1 MIMLGTCKLAGFFV
15 LFLQVLVLVRAQD
28 QSGFISIDCGLPGN
42 SSYKEVETGLVYVS
56 DANFIN
62 TGESKSISS
71 ENKNKYKQHY
81 SFVRTFPTGIRNC
94 YRISNI
100 ANGTKYL
107 IRASF
112 VYENYDGLD
121 TYPEF
126 DLHIGAN
133 FWDTVNWKNDY
144 IDQQKEI
151 IHVPTQNH
159 IHICLV
165 NKNLGNPFVSSI
177 ELRPLSPSYYKTQR
191 PVSLSLIE
199 RLDIGPSK
207 GSSRYPEDVHDR
219 LSVAYCDEDWTNIST
234 SSTIE
239 FDRATYRLP
248 SVVMTTA
255 ATPKSADGSL
265 EYRLPTDSTST
276 TSALYYVYMDFAE
289 VEELQANQS
298 REFSIFYDGV
308 LYYEAES
315 PIHLKASLIHTIR
328 GIVGGRSFVISKTA
342 NSTLPPLLNAIEV
355 YVVREFSQSETQE
368 GDDDAITKIK
378 STYGM
383 QRNWQGD
390 PCTRDYLWEGLNCSY
405 DGYDPPRIISVN
417 LSSSGL
423 TGEIPLAI
431 SNLTMLEV
439 LDLSFNN
446 FTGPVPEF
454 LSQLPK
460 LRVLNL
466 ERNNL
471 NGSLPDQLI
480 KKSEDGSLNLSVDQ
494 NPNLCTSVSCNNKKK
509 KNVVVP
515 VVASVVGISVLLLLV
530 TTTCWFLKKKRQHGA
545 AEVEN
550 KNSITQHGSFEST
563 NRQFTGSEIQKITN
577 NFHRVLG
584 GGGFGTVYHG
594 YIDGNQVAVKILSPS
609 SVQGYQQFHA
619 EVNLLMRVHHR
630 NLTNLVGYCN
640 DGTNLGLIYEY
651 MANGNLQKHIS
662 VGSSRILKWEDRL
675 RIAIEAGQ
683 GLEYLHDG
691 CKPPIVHRDVKCTN
705 ILLNENFQAKL
716 SDFGLS
722 KMFPTDN
729 KTHIST
735 VVAGILGYLDPEYYI
750 TNWLNEKSDVYSF
763 GVVLLEIISSR
774 PAIAKNSDKTHIS
787 RWASSMLA
795 KGDITSI
802 VDKRL
807 RGNFETNSVWRA
819 VEIAMACVSQTSTK
833 RPMMNQVVAG
843 LKECLA
849 AEKPRGLKGHETND
863 SIELMSL
870 NTMSELRP
878 LAR

>member
-1 MIMLGTCKLAGFFV
+1 MYPNANCYYTSICLYV
-15 LFLQVLVLVRAQD
+15 L
-28 QSGFISIDCGLPGN
+28 SGFISIDCGLPGN

-368 GDDDAITKIK
+368 GDG
-378 STYGM
+378 TY
-383 QRNWQGD
+383 
-390 PCTRDYLWEGLNCSY
+390 T
-405 DGYDPPRIISVN
+405 
-417 LSSSGL
+417 
-423 TGEIPLAI
+423 
-431 SNLTMLEV
+431 
-439 LDLSFNN
+439 
-446 FTGPVPEF
+446 
-454 LSQLPK
+454 
-460 LRVLNL
+460 
-466 ERNNL
+466 
-471 NGSLPDQLI
+471 
-480 KKSEDGSLNLSVDQ
+480 
-494 NPNLCTSVSCNNKKK
+494 
-509 KNVVVP
+509 
-515 VVASVVGISVLLLLV
+515 
-530 TTTCWFLKKKRQHGA
+530 
-545 AEVEN
+545 
-550 KNSITQHGSFEST
+550 
-563 NRQFTGSEIQKITN
+563 
-577 NFHRVLG
+577 
-584 GGGFGTVYHG
+584 
-594 YIDGNQVAVKILSPS
+594 
-609 SVQGYQQFHA
+609 
-619 EVNLLMRVHHR
+619 
-630 NLTNLVGYCN
+630 
-640 DGTNLGLIYEY
+640 
-651 MANGNLQKHIS
+651 
-662 VGSSRILKWEDRL
+662 
-675 RIAIEAGQ
+675 
-683 GLEYLHDG
+683 
-691 CKPPIVHRDVKCTN
+691 
-705 ILLNENFQAKL
+705 
-716 SDFGLS
+716 
-722 KMFPTDN
+722 
-729 KTHIST
+729 
-735 VVAGILGYLDPEYYI
+735 
-750 TNWLNEKSDVYSF
+750 
-763 GVVLLEIISSR
+763 
-774 PAIAKNSDKTHIS
+774 
-787 RWASSMLA
+787 
-795 KGDITSI
+795 
-802 VDKRL
+802 
-807 RGNFETNSVWRA
+807 
-819 VEIAMACVSQTSTK
+819 
-833 RPMMNQVVAG
+833 
-843 LKECLA
+843 
-849 AEKPRGLKGHETND
+849 
-863 SIELMSL
+863 
-870 NTMSELRP
+870 
-878 LAR
+878 